1 MSDDNPTI
9 VGKYTRRL
17 EVVGGI
23 EHKADPRA
31 YRAYGI
37 DKPNN
42 KTARFRIEYN
52 NADRMIDSP
61 TKSYLT
67 EVRYSAGRYIALI
80 FTSSAFLLEGE
91 NLEEFSEYL
100 DDDQIRSIHQFNPK
114 LHDKPAEGEAIITRI
129 RRMGAEIMGE
139 WEKETES

>member
-17 EVVGGI
+17 EVVGGM

-42 KTARFRIEYN
+42 KTARIRIEYN

-67 EVRYSAGRYIALI
+67 EVRYSAGRYLALI
-80 FTSSAFLLEGE
+80 FTGSAFLLEGE
-91 NLEEFSEYL
+91 NLDELSEYL
-100 DDDQIRSIHQFNPK
+100 DNNEIKSLHVFNPK
-114 LHDKPAEGEAIITRI
+114 LHDKPAEGEPIITRI
-129 RRMGAEIMGE
+129 RRMGAEIIPE
-139 WEKETES
+139 LEEREEA